1 MAQPT
6 TETASKPRR
15 SLKRAPPARFKEGT
29 SDPRGLPPACYVS
42 PTFHEREIETI
53 FRKEWICIGRVE
65 DVAKP
70 GDYVSIDIVGEPLVM
85 VRDLE
90 GNLRVHS
97 RICRHRSMILVEG
110 AGNARSFNCPYH
122 AWVYG
127 LDGRLAGAPEMEHT
141 PGFDRAAC
149 RLPGPKVEVWEG
161 FVFVNFDPDAKSLAP
176 RVEKLARFLANWHM
190 GEMVTVRSF
199 DFDVDWNWK
208 VMIDNYI
215 EAYHH
220 IGAHRLSLEPVMPTR
235 LVRVEDLPGPFTI
248 VHMPHVEDTDVS
260 GFYTTGEAQAKLP
273 PIPTLTEEEKRRPS
287 LIHMFPAH
295 LMSTYADRME
305 YYLVLPR
312 GADALTIRKVMCVP
326 KAALERP
333 DFERAMKVVTD
344 QYLKFRVEDVGVN
357 DGVMRGLRS
366 RYAAP
371 PHLCHLERPLL
382 EFAEWLLKRTG
393 PPPAR

>member
-6 TETASKPRR
+6 TETAKPRR
-15 SLKRAPPARFKEGT
+15 SLKRAPPAKFKDGV
-29 SDPRGLPPACYVS
+29 SDPRGLPPACYTS
-42 PTFHEREIETI
+42 AAFHEREIETI
-53 FRKEWICIGRVE
+53 FRKEWVCIGRVE

-127 LDGRLAGAPEMEHT
+127 LDGRLAGAPEMEYT

-149 RLPGPKVEVWEG
+149 RLPGPKVELWEG
-161 FVFVNFDPDAKSLAP
+161 FVFVNFDPKAKPLAP
-176 RVEKLARFLANWHM
+176 RVEKLTRFLGNWHM
-190 GEMVTVRSF
+190 GEMVAVRSF
-199 DFDVDWNWK
+199 DFHVGWNWK

-220 IGAHRLSLEPVMPTR
+220 LGAHRLSLEPVMPTR
-235 LVRVEDLPGPFTI
+235 LVRVEDLSGPFTI
-248 VHMPHVEDTDVS
+248 VHMPHVEGTEVS
-260 GFYTTGEAQAKLP
+260 GFYTTGEEQAKLP
-273 PIPTLTEEEKRRPS
+273 AIPTLTEDERRRPS

-295 LMSTYADRME
+295 LMSTHHSQDHVRAKGRARAARFRARHESGDRP
-305 YYLVLPR
+305 VSAVPR
-312 GADALTIRKVMCVP
+312 RGRGCERWRHAGLAL
-326 KAALERP
+326 ALCR
-333 DFERAMKVVTD
+333 
-344 QYLKFRVEDVGVN
+344 
-357 DGVMRGLRS
+357 
-366 RYAAP
+366 AAP
-371 PHLCHLERPLL
+371 PVPSGASAVGIRGVAVAAH
-382 EFAEWLLKRTG
+382 G
-393 PPPAR
+393 PAARAVIPPS